1 MEAHLED
8 PSREVALTFDGATVK
23 TRPVKWTRNCETGQR
38 AGPWER
44 PNGTSQ
50 AARISR
56 FQRKRLHAGKTCKP
70 EVWLYLPFRAI
81 WSGSLVELGFKYQSK
96 RDML

>member
-8 PSREVALTFDGATVK
+8 PSREVAQTFNGATIK
-23 TRPVKWTRNCETGQR
+23 TRPVKQTRTCEIRQR

-44 PNGTSQ
+44 PNGTNQ
-50 AARISR
+50 AAGISE
-56 FQRKRLHAGKTCKP
+56 FQRKRLHVSKTCKP
-70 EVWLYLPFRAI
+70 EVWLYLSFQAI
-81 WSGSLVELGFKYQSK
+81 WSESLVELGFEYQSK